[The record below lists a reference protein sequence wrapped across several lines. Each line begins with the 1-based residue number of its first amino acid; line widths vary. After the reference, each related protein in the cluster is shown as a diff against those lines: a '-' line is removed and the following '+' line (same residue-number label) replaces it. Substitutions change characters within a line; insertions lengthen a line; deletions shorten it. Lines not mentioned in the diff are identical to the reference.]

1 MHFVYRLLSP
11 VLVVALLSFS
21 LPSLAS
27 PGRSLRQHVEPRATF
42 DVCATIDAAALESAN
57 LILPPDSYA
66 GCLEL
71 CLCLSSL
78 TITMNTN
85 DVVHELTETY
95 GAHLVKK
102 DITMLV
108 SQSIVSC

>member
-1 MHFVYRLLSP
+1 MQSVYRLLSP
-11 VLVVALLSFS
+11 VFAVALLSLS

-78 TITMNTN
+78 TTAMNA
-85 DVVHELTETY
+85 VGVLHELTETF
-95 GAHLVKK
+95 GAYLIRK